1 MSKDNTDD
9 NKRKKEKK
17 TLYMV
22 LVNGLV
28 PKGNNRSFAS
38 DCLEPLGASPII
50 PIVTWLDT
58 AEAVLI

>member
-1 MSKDNTDD
+1 
-9 NKRKKEKK
+9 
-17 TLYMV
+17 MV

-28 PKGNNRSFAS
+28 PKGNNPSFAS